1 MIEFD
6 DNPEEKTQIAQL
18 DSFPA
23 GKTIEDLNDALVH
36 IYPSGPQL
44 GKKWELPHQAV
55 TIGRDHS
62 SDIVVNHSSVSRH
75 HAELTFHGIYRS
87 ISDLRSTN
95 GSFVNGHQIQN
106 QILKSGD
113 RIKIGET
120 IFKYL
125 MGSDVE
131 TAYHEEIYR
140 MTIIDG
146 LTNIFNK
153 RHFMENLQRELARSV
168 RHKRPLSLIIFD
180 IDFFK
185 NINDTHGHLAGD
197 TILHTLAKRIKLRMR
212 KDEFFARYGGEEFA
226 VILPESPLENAV
238 QFAETIRETIA
249 SEPFIFENE
258 YIPVTI
264 SLGVG
269 CTSGHILSEQE
280 FISLADHKLYQAKHE
295 GRNRVCY

>member
-1 MIEFD
+1 MIEYD
-6 DNPEEKTQIAQL
+6 DNLEEKTQIAQL

-23 GKTIEDLNDALVH
+23 GKPVQDLNDALVH

-44 GKKWELPHQAV
+44 GKKWELPHQKV

-75 HAELTFHGIYRS
+75 HAELTFHGTYRS
-87 ISDLRSTN
+87 LSDLRSTN
-95 GSFVNGHQIQN
+95 GSFVNGQQIQS

-226 VILPESPLENAV
+226 VILPESPLNNAV

-249 SEPFIFENE
+249 SEPFVFENE

-264 SLGVG
+264 SLGVS
-269 CTSGHILSEQE
+269 CTSGNILSEQE
-280 FISLADHKLYQAKHE
+280 FISSADHKLYQAKHE